1 MTTLQKS
8 AQDQLRQYVEQVE
21 NLEEQ
26 KRAMSEDI
34 RDVFTLAK
42 SNGFDVPAMRK
53 IIKLRKK
60 SKSERDEEESL
71 VEVYKAALGMIS
83 DLPLG
88 QWSLGQIKEP
98 SQTVVSA

>member
-8 AQDQLRQYVEQVE
+8 AQDQLRQYIEQLE

-26 KRAMSEDI
+26 KRSMSEDI

-60 SKSERDEEESL
+60 SKSERDEEDAVLETYMLS
-71 VEVYKAALGMIS
+71 LGM
-83 DLPLG
+83 LAETPLG
-88 QWSLGQIKEP
+88 NWAKEK
-98 SQTVVSA
+98 AFAE